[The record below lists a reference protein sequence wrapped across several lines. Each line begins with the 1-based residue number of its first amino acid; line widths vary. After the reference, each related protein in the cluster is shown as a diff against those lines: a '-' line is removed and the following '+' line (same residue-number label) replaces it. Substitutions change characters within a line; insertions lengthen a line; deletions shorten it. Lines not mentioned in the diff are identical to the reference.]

1 MAITSHKGMALLGE
15 WIVCEKRPFM
25 FMNILWARNCTYIH
39 TYIYT
44 YIDIISTNSDRK
56 ATYVLLKYT
65 KKVINLIF
73 GGYHHQLPY
82 TFCKGMLACRGQRL
96 AETN

>member
-15 WIVCEKRPFM
+15 WIVYEKK
-25 FMNILWARNCTYIH
+25 NLH
-39 TYIYT
+39 VHEHLVGEELYIYI
-44 YIDIISTNSDRK
+44 YINKISTNNDRK

-73 GGYHHQLPY
+73 WGLPSPAAIHI
-82 TFCKGMLACRGQRL
+82 L
-96 AETN
+96 